1 MSDNKYLNESG
12 LSKLWE
18 LIKDRFQEKGALGSE
33 IVSIE
38 VIDSNSGLNYSE
50 EYPYHFGRSSE
61 DVEGVSYDSLHS
73 LFIHPDT
80 DVIYFH
86 SVGSNGSKTRNQI
99 CRIYPIG
106 NTSFTNGKR
115 ITLIGSFSIIPSDT
129 SNDKSSIAG
138 VSTEFVIDPYQ
149 YSRNLIG
156 KNSNN
161 ITEENTVNFNG
172 YAPGT
177 TDSVTESLE
186 DQDDID
192 KQFKKEFIYWNRK
205 WYSCDYNFIPTA
217 NSISYGNYYP
227 VTSDLL
233 AKQGY
238 VDNQTLYQE
247 LGSKEEALDWIT
259 NTEIDTLIDDICS

>member
-1 MSDNKYLNESG
+1 
-12 LSKLWE
+12 
-18 LIKDRFQEKGALGSE
+18 
-33 IVSIE
+33 
-38 VIDSNSGLNYSE
+38 
-50 EYPYHFGRSSE
+50 
-61 DVEGVSYDSLHS
+61 
-73 LFIHPDT
+73 
-80 DVIYFH
+80 VIYFH

-247 LGSKEEALDWIT
+247 LGGKEEALDWIT